1 MRVLFLFGTRPEA
14 IKLLPLILA
23 MKDDP
28 FFNIK
33 VCVTAQHREM
43 LDQILEIFDVVPDI
57 DLNLMTPN
65 QSLPEL
71 TAKILE
77 KVDQVVKD
85 LKPDV
90 CIIQGDTTTV
100 MAGALACFYNK
111 VFLGHVEA
119 GLRTYNKYSP
129 FPEEINR
136 VLATHLCDIH
146 FAPTE
151 KSKENLLLENI
162 KDSKIIVTGNT
173 VIDTL
178 KITKTRLEKKEI
190 FCTNISVDMILNKKQ
205 PFVLVTSHRRENFG
219 EGIESICNA
228 LKKFAFK
235 YPFWNIVFPV
245 HLNPNIK
252 DPVYKALSGFSNIYL
267 LEPLDY
273 VSFVALL
280 SECYIVITDSG
291 GVQEEAPTFSKPTV
305 VMRESTERVEAVEAG
320 LAKLVG
326 TDENKIFETL
336 VSLVEDKTAYNQM
349 SNGANPY
356 GDGKATEK
364 IVEYFKKMV
373 RDKI

>member
-14 IKLLPLILA
+14 IKLIPVVLA
-23 MKDDP
+23 MRADS
-28 FFNIK
+28 FFDVK

-43 LDQILEIFDVVPDI
+43 LDQILEVFDVIPDI

-65 QSLPEL
+65 QSLPGL

-77 KVDQVVKD
+77 KVDQIVKD

-151 KSKENLLLENI
+151 KSKKNLLLENVEE
-162 KDSKIIVTGNT
+162 SKIIVTGNT

-178 KITKTRLEKKEI
+178 KITKIRLERKEI
-190 FCTNISVDMILNKKQ
+190 FCNNILVNNILNEKQ
-205 PFVLVTSHRRENFG
+205 PFILVTSHRRENFG
-219 EGIESICNA
+219 GGIESICNA
-228 LKKFAFK
+228 LKKFALK
-235 YPFWNIVFPV
+235 YPFLNIVFPV
-245 HLNPNIK
+245 HLNPNVK
-252 DPVYKALSGFSNIYL
+252 VPVYKALSGFSNIYL
-267 LEPLDY
+267 LDPLDY
-273 VSFVALL
+273 VSFVALM

-291 GVQEEAPTFSKPTV
+291 GVQEEAPTFGKPTL
-305 VMRESTERVEAVEAG
+305 VMRETTERTEAIEAG
-320 LAKLVG
+320 LSKLVG
-326 TDENKIFETL
+326 TDENNIFEAL
-336 VSLVEDKTAYNQM
+336 VKLVEDKTAYYQM
-349 SNGANPY
+349 SNGINPY
-356 GDGKATEK
+356 GDGKATER
-364 IVEYFKKMV
+364 IVGYFKKLY
-373 RDKI
+373 KG